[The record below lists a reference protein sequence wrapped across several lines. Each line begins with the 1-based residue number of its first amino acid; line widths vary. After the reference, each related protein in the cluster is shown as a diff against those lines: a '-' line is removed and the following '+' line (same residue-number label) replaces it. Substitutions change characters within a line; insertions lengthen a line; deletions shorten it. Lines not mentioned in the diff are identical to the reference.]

1 MRISVV
7 GAGYVGLV
15 SASCLAD
22 SGHNVICIDNDEKKV
37 SRLKTGVIDIFEPGL
52 KDIIENNLKSGN
64 LIFSEKI
71 ENGLVKDIEIIF
83 IAVDTPPMSDGSSD
97 LNNLMEVASKIGSLI
112 DDTKIIAI
120 KSTVP
125 VGTSELVENKINT
138 ILISAPKPNN

>member
-52 KDIIENNLKSGN
+52 KDIIESNLKRG
-64 LIFSEKI
+64 I
-71 ENGLVKDIEIIF
+71 KDS
-83 IAVDTPPMSDGSSD
+83 PYMSYLDA
-97 LNNLMEVASKIGSLI
+97 EV
-112 DDTKIIAI
+112 
-120 KSTVP
+120 
-125 VGTSELVENKINT
+125 
-138 ILISAPKPNN
+138 ISARRLSKSSRLESLVNDSFIRSPNVFPLCLYKILLASSR